1 MEPKIQYKRPDYP
14 IKEKGRKRIS
24 LICKTKS
31 WYLYRRVQ
39 IAMQEGWDDPL
50 FVCVCNMLAESG
62 WPPFARSPWQR
73 SKAPPVSWVPLF
85 SLHCKYSRGEQSLPC
100 IVYLF
105 PLSQITEK
113 FHDSGQATRLNKNV
127 FRLRSLYNEYNQR
140 ITTFIN

>member
-1 MEPKIQYKRPDYP
+1 MATLRSVAMTTVEGTSRQLGP
-14 IKEKGRKRIS
+14 IILS
-24 LICKTKS
+24 AL
-31 WYLYRRVQ
+31 
-39 IAMQEGWDDPL
+39 
-50 FVCVCNMLAESG
+50 
-62 WPPFARSPWQR
+62 
-73 SKAPPVSWVPLF
+73 
-85 SLHCKYSRGEQSLPC
+85 YSRGEQSLPC